1 MTGLTSRRL
10 LVGLTAMTLIA
21 ATGCATRDTSLPS
34 LPTLDAAGVARQM
47 PAADAPVAA
56 VASGMTALGWQLARA
71 GSSASANWVASPLS
85 IAYAFAMARA
95 GANGETAAEIDR
107 VFGFPPAGV
116 HEAFNAVTRQVVTTT
131 GPPPPRSAATPKDD
145 QPRPPVVCVG
155 NGLFTGRGF
164 PIGEQFLGTL
174 AAQYGAGVHPVD
186 FKSPDTIKMIDS
198 WVRQQTADR
207 ITKLFDKLLPDTRLV
222 LANAVY
228 LRADWAQPFE
238 DPMNGTFTRADRST
252 VQVPMMT
259 HEYGRLRYAAGD
271 GWRAVEVP
279 YAGRRRAARHADH
292 ASVRRPWPRPG
303 TEPRRAAEPRR
314 DGGRGRG
321 HASGVRRP
329 DHAELGL
336 QH

>member
-1 MTGLTSRRL
+1 MF
-10 LVGLTAMTLIA
+10 
-21 ATGCATRDTSLPS
+21 
-34 LPTLDAAGVARQM
+34 
-47 PAADAPVAA
+47 
-56 VASGMTALGWQLARA
+56 
-71 GSSASANWVASPLS
+71 GS
-85 IAYAFAMARA
+85 
-95 GANGETAAEIDR
+95 
-107 VFGFPPAGV
+107 PPAGV

-145 QPRPPVVCVG
+145 QPRPPVVRVG

-271 GWRAVEVP
+271 GWQAVEVP
-279 YAGRRRAARHADH
+279 YAGGQLAMRIMLPSGDRGPGQVLSPDALLSPDVMAAAGAAMRPESVGLTMPSWDFSTDVKLKDVMRKLGVNRAFDQDKADFSGINPELYIGDAVH
-292 ASVRRPWPRPG
+292 RATITVDKSG
-303 TEPRRAAEPRR
+303 TEAAAVTGLDMVSSSAHVPTVVMRVDR
-314 DGGRGRG
+314 PFAFAIVHGPTATPLFVG
-321 HASGVRRP
+321 HVADPSA
-329 DHAELGL
+329 H
-336 QH
+336 